1 MIVIIKNYEQC
12 RNNRSKRIQMMET
25 KREKLTKII
34 SELKNQI
41 VSHFQNENTK
51 ELRLFEDHI
60 ESKMEEVKNFEAK
73 EKQDFLNL
81 FARIKAARNLTDR
94 NVDEDEKIIKLKLQY
109 EQRLRDRAERIQ
121 QYKMEGE
128 EKYREFCMN
137 SNETLGNFFAK
148 SHEEMDEFDD
158 HCEATLQKLKDADKK
173 EDDMFENHISQ
184 MTKKL
189 ING

>member
-1 MIVIIKNYEQC
+1 
-12 RNNRSKRIQMMET
+12 MET
-25 KREKLTKII
+25 KKENLIKII
-34 SELKNQI
+34 SDLKNQN
-41 VSHFQNENTK
+41 VSHFRNENDK
-51 ELRLFEDHI
+51 ELRLFKDHL

-73 EKQDFLNL
+73 EKQDFLHL
-81 FARIKAARNLTDR
+81 FARIKAARNLTDQ
-94 NVDEDEKIIKLKLQY
+94 NVNEDEKIIELKLQY

-121 QYKMEGE
+121 KYKMEAD
-128 EKYREFCMN
+128 EKHQEFCMN

-158 HCEATLQKLKDADKK
+158 HCEATLQKLKDVDKK
-173 EDDMFENHISQ
+173 EDVIFEKQISQ